1 MRIRKL
7 MRKSAELV
15 IKLIFIAVGVIIC
28 MPVFLVVTGSVMGDS
43 DLRECLAPV
52 FLEGRGFVT
61 WRVIPQYPTVEH
73 YCFNRRSFLYCS
85 GIL

>member
-28 MPVFLVVTGSVMGDS
+28 MPVFLVVTDRKSV
-43 DLRECLAPV
+43 E
-52 FLEGRGFVT
+52 
-61 WRVIPQYPTVEH
+61 
-73 YCFNRRSFLYCS
+73 
-85 GIL
+85 